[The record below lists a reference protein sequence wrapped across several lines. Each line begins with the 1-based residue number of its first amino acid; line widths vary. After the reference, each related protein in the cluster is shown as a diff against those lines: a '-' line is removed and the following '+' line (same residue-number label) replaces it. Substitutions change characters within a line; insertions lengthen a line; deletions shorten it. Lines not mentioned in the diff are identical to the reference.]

1 MITILLIWAG
11 LYIVYKAGGI
21 RSLLKFFHF
30 GGIPAPPP
38 ETIQEPP
45 ETREKWEAEARY
57 ILTKQGQINPDT
69 VKYMGDEMLKNIVRE
84 YLDI

>member
-1 MITILLIWAG
+1 MFNILLIWAG
-11 LYIVYKAGGI
+11 LFLVYKRGGVRWI
-21 RSLLKFFHF
+21 LKKFRT
-30 GGIPAPPP
+30 GEPIPPP
-38 ETIQEPP
+38 ETYKEPP
-45 ETREKWEAEARY
+45 ENRQKWETEARY